1 MFKDY
6 LLVTDLDGTLLDS
19 QKKISAENKA
29 AIDEFIN
36 GGGIFTIATGRGYNM
51 ALPIMQMLKVNAP
64 AIIFNGCAIFDFNKE
79 EYLWQEFLKKDS
91 REYVK
96 KLLSVFPKIG
106 CEVLSGKNV
115 YVPALNEVEKWH
127 LGLADIDGVFCE
139 VDDTPEDWFKV
150 LFAEKPENIQ
160 PIIDYV
166 KENPYQNGDFT
177 RSADVFY
184 ELIPK
189 GINKGYGLK
198 KLVDILNIKDR
209 KIIVAGDYNNDIEMM
224 KVADIS
230 FAMGNAVDEVK
241 DIAHHIVSDNNS
253 NGVAEIIDYLK
264 SLNKL

>member
-96 KLLSVFPKIG
+96 AFVCFPKIG
-106 CEVLSGKNV
+106 CEVLSGKMFMCHF
-115 YVPALNEVEKWH
+115 E
-127 LGLADIDGVFCE
+127 
-139 VDDTPEDWFKV
+139 
-150 LFAEKPENIQ
+150 
-160 PIIDYV
+160 
-166 KENPYQNGDFT
+166 
-177 RSADVFY
+177 
-184 ELIPK
+184 
-189 GINKGYGLK
+189 
-198 KLVDILNIKDR
+198 
-209 KIIVAGDYNNDIEMM
+209 
-224 KVADIS
+224 
-230 FAMGNAVDEVK
+230 
-241 DIAHHIVSDNNS
+241 
-253 NGVAEIIDYLK
+253 
-264 SLNKL
+264 